1 MLKSNQQA
9 ENDTSLLPE
18 TITKNDFDTVCELSY
33 NIYSCKTHNL
43 KLKRKQLMTNDK
55 LSRRT
60 FIHNTSMIA
69 AGSIAAAYAGTGS
82 ASTGKKNADTSKILN
97 YNPKMRYRRLGKT
110 NFMVSEISL
119 GGHWANR
126 GGGRYWSKFANDEV
140 PGDVVKNRTEVV
152 SSCIDNGINYLDI
165 TTAAEC
171 LSYGAALKGRREKM
185 IVAADDCDL
194 SPQHKQYTNV
204 KSQLHNIDEC
214 LRRFGTD
221 YFDIWRPMFRQDG
234 KHTDSDL
241 EITVEAFEKAREKGK
256 ARFLGMTSHNRDFI
270 QHLVENFSRFSVV
283 YFPYTAKSK
292 TQPADV
298 KSVDPKQVV
307 EIGTGDG
314 AYSGDIKRGIF
325 GAAQKHDIGVVTI
338 KPFAGGS
345 LFRTRL
351 KFGTE
356 TDSTEQDYERARLT
370 LAYILC
376 NPAITATIPGMT
388 TTAQVDNNVR
398 ASAERLALLD
408 NNGIRKLTEATE
420 QMWADLPDEYRWL
433 HDWEW
438 V

>member
-1 MLKSNQQA
+1 V
-9 ENDTSLLPE
+9 D
-18 TITKNDFDTVCELSY
+18 
-33 NIYSCKTHNL
+33 
-43 KLKRKQLMTNDK
+43 NDK

-60 FIHNTSMIA
+60 FIRNTSVIA

-82 ASTGKKNADTSKILN
+82 ASTGRKNADTSKILN

-110 NFMVSEISL
+110 NLMVSEISL

-126 GGGRYWSKFANDEV
+126 GGGRYWQKFANEEV
-140 PGDVVKNRTEVV
+140 PDDVAKNRTEVV
-152 SSCIDNGINYLDI
+152 SNCIDNGINYLDI
-165 TTAAEC
+165 TTSAEC

-185 IVAADDCDL
+185 IVAADDSDL
-194 SPQHKQYTNV
+194 SPQHKQYANV
-204 KSQLHNIDEC
+204 KAQLHNIDEC

-221 YFDIWRPMFRQDG
+221 YLDVWRPMFRQDG
-234 KHTDSDL
+234 KHTDNDL
-241 EITVEAFEKAREKGK
+241 EITAEAFEKARDRGK
-256 ARFLGMTSHNRDFI
+256 ARFLGMTSHNREFI

-292 TQPADV
+292 VKPPDV
-298 KSVDPKQVV
+298 KSVDPRQVV

-314 AYSGDIKRGIF
+314 AYSGDMRGGIF
-325 GAAQKHDIGVVTI
+325 DAVQKHDIGVVTI
-338 KPFAGGS
+338 KPFGGGS

-356 TDSTEQDYERARLT
+356 TESTENDYERARLT

-388 TTAQVDNNVR
+388 TIEQVENNVR

-408 NNGIRKLTEATE
+408 NNGIWKLTEAAE
-420 QMWADLPDEYRWL
+420 QMWAGLPDEYRWL

>member
-1 MLKSNQQA
+1 V
-9 ENDTSLLPE
+9 D
-18 TITKNDFDTVCELSY
+18 
-33 NIYSCKTHNL
+33 
-43 KLKRKQLMTNDK
+43 NDK

-60 FIHNTSMIA
+60 FIRNTSVIA

-82 ASTGKKNADTSKILN
+82 ASTGRKNADTSKILN

-110 NFMVSEISL
+110 NLMVSEISL

-126 GGGRYWSKFANDEV
+126 GGGRYWQKFANEEV
-140 PGDVVKNRTEVV
+140 PDDVAKNRTEVV
-152 SSCIDNGINYLDI
+152 SNCIDNGINYLDI
-165 TTAAEC
+165 TTSAEC

-185 IVAADDCDL
+185 IVAADDSDL
-194 SPQHKQYTNV
+194 SPQHKQYANV
-204 KSQLHNIDEC
+204 KAQLHNIDEC

-221 YFDIWRPMFRQDG
+221 YLDVWRPMFRQDG
-234 KHTDSDL
+234 KHTDNDL
-241 EITVEAFEKAREKGK
+241 EITAEAFEKARDRGK
-256 ARFLGMTSHNRDFI
+256 ARFLGMTSHNREFI

-292 TQPADV
+292 VKPPDV
-298 KSVDPKQVV
+298 KSVDPRQVV

-314 AYSGDIKRGIF
+314 AYSGDMRGGIF
-325 GAAQKHDIGVVTI
+325 GAVQKHDIGVVTI
-338 KPFAGGS
+338 KPFGGGS

-356 TDSTEQDYERARLT
+356 TESTENDYERARLT

-388 TTAQVDNNVR
+388 TIEQVENNVR

-408 NNGIRKLTEATE
+408 NNGIWKLTEAAE
-420 QMWADLPDEYRWL
+420 QMWAELPDEYRWL